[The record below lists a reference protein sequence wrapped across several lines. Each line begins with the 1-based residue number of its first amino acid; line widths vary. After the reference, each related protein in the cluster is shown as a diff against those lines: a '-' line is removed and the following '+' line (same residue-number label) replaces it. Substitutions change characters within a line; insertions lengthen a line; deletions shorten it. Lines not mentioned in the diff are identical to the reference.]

1 MQQPS
6 LLAKRPVLAVT
17 LSLLLVTSLA
27 YAISL
32 EDIAQ
37 GPRGPHGALDMEAQ
51 KAILAKLLPKR
62 DVTQPPPRVDPEI
75 WDAVVVP
82 ADNRMTP
89 ERVELGREL
98 YFETRL
104 SKDGTV
110 ACATCHDVSKG
121 LTDQRETS
129 EGIGGALGQRNS
141 PTTMNAF
148 FMETLFL
155 DGRAPSLEEQ
165 AKLPIVNAIEMGM
178 PNGQA
183 AIDAIKDDP
192 KYQRLFK
199 AAYGRS
205 PNYADLGRA
214 IAAFER
220 TLVFLDTPFDRFL
233 AGDGDAISDQAKRG
247 WALFNGK
254 GRCMGC
260 HQLNPSNPLGMDN
273 DFHNIGVAARKQN
286 FEQLAEQA
294 LDMLKGRGGVQRI
307 DEIALKTKFSEL
319 GRFLV
324 TKDRADI
331 GAFKTLQ
338 MRNVGVTAPYMHDGS
353 MKTLWD
359 IMDHYNRGGEP
370 NPFLDGGI
378 IPLGLSEKE
387 IDAMVAFMFTL
398 TDDRFAE
405 QNQTAMEEQ
414 RKLAEVKRPFRNTD
428 MAQGKILPF
437 EYRALGKP
445 GLAEESPR

>member
-1 MQQPS
+1 MLTVS
-6 LLAKRPVLAVT
+6 IA
-17 LSLLLVTSLA
+17 SLLLLSASLT
-27 YAISL
+27 YAVSR
-32 EDIAQ
+32 EAPAQ
-37 GPRGPHGALDMEAQ
+37 HQRGPHGTLNMDAQ
-51 KAILAKLLPKR
+51 QSILAELLPKR
-62 DVTQPPPRVDPEI
+62 DVTQPPTPVDPEI
-75 WDAVVVP
+75 WNTIIVP

-98 YFETRL
+98 FFETRL
-104 SKDGTV
+104 SKDRTV
-110 ACATCHDVSKG
+110 ACATCHDVSRSF
-121 LTDQRETS
+121 TDQRKTS
-129 EGIGGALGQRNS
+129 EGIGGALGQRNN

-165 AKLPIVNAIEMGM
+165 AKLPIVNPIEMGM

-220 TLVFLDTPFDRFL
+220 TLVFLDSPFDRFL
-233 AGDGDAISDQAKRG
+233 AGDEDAISAEAKRG

-254 GRCMGC
+254 GRCMSC
-260 HQLNPSNPLGMDN
+260 HQFNPANPIGTDN
-273 DFHNIGVAARKQN
+273 DFHNIGVAAREQN
-286 FEQLAEQA
+286 FERLADQA
-294 LDMLKGRGGVQRI
+294 LNMLQARGGIERI

-324 TKDRADI
+324 TKDRADV

-338 MRNVGVTAPYMHDGS
+338 MRNIGVTAPYMHDGS

-359 IMDHYNRGGEP
+359 VMDHYNRGGEP

-398 TDDRFAE
+398 TDDRFTE

-414 RKLAEVKRPFRNTD
+414 RKLAETKRPFRNTD
-428 MAQGKILPF
+428 VAQGKILPF

-445 GLAEESPR
+445 GLAQESPR